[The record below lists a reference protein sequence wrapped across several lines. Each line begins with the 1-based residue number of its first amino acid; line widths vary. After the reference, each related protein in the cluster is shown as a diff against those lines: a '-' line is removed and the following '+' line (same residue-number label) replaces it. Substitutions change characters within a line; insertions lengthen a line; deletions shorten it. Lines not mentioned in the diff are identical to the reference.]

1 MSVRPALAKL
11 NHQDVRQRRRAV
23 RHLFELNDPEA
34 LVGFE
39 KLLQDPDPW
48 FREKALDA
56 VEKWAASKDLS
67 LIERLSNSNE
77 DSRRLLAARIAH
89 RAGKAGQQIL
99 IRLTSDSEPKIRLAS
114 WKARISLDEKS
125 ISEALENDDRA
136 VRRAAAERILS
147 LGEWKPEVII
157 QLLSDDSQAVRNIA
171 IRIIEQRDSV
181 SEEEIIHT
189 LNDLINDS
197 SGELKARIAGIL
209 LVSSPNQI
217 NDWIGDSD
225 TAFVNQFSKILRDID
240 WTLIENLPNKIKE
253 VGSEIL
259 LIRLLR
265 GDRSE
270 IGKKLREELLRDNSR
285 SETTISQLIEDSIG
299 RPIDESTLSII
310 EKLKDSE
317 SELISQSA
325 NNLLA
330 EL

>member
-48 FREKALDA
+48 FREKALEA

-125 ISEALENDDRA
+125 ISEALENEDRA
-136 VRRAAAERILS
+136 VRKAAAERILS

-157 QLLSDDSQAVRNIA
+157 QLLSDDSLAVRNID
-171 IRIIEQRDSV
+171 IRIIEQRDFV
-181 SEEEIIHT
+181 SEEKIIHR

-209 LVSSPNQI
+209 LVSSPNQV

-225 TAFVNQFSKILRDID
+225 TAFVNQFSKILRDLD

-253 VGSEIL
+253 VGSEML

-285 SETTISQLIEDSIG
+285 SETMISQLIEDSIG

-325 NNLLA
+325 NNLLS

>member
-34 LVGFE
+34 LIGFE

-48 FREKALDA
+48 FREKALEA

-125 ISEALENDDRA
+125 ISEALENDDRTI
-136 VRRAAAERILS
+136 RRAAAERILD
-147 LGEWKPEVII
+147 LGEWKPEVIT
-157 QLLSDDSQAVRNIA
+157 QLLSDDSPAVRNIA

-181 SEEEIIHT
+181 HEEEIIRR

-209 LVSSPNQI
+209 LVSSPNLV

-225 TAFVNQFSKILRDID
+225 TAFVNQFSKILRDRD
-240 WTLIENLPNKIKE
+240 WTLIENLPDKINE
-253 VGSEIL
+253 GGSEIL

-270 IGKKLREELLRDNSR
+270 IGKKLREELLKDNSR
-285 SETTISQLIEDSIG
+285 SETMISQLIEDSIG

-310 EKLKDSE
+310 NKLKDSE

>member
-48 FREKALDA
+48 FREKALEA

-99 IRLTSDSEPKIRLAS
+99 IRLTSDSEPKIRLTS

-125 ISEALENDDRA
+125 ISEALENEDRA
-136 VRRAAAERILS
+136 VRKAAAERILS

-157 QLLSDDSQAVRNIA
+157 QLLSDDSLAVRNIA
-171 IRIIEQRDSV
+171 IRIIEQRDFV
-181 SEEEIIHT
+181 SEEKIIHR

-209 LVSSPNQI
+209 LVSSPNQV

-253 VGSEIL
+253 VGSEML

-285 SETTISQLIEDSIG
+285 SETMISQLIEDSIG

>member
-48 FREKALDA
+48 FREKALEA

-136 VRRAAAERILS
+136 VRRAAAERILG

-157 QLLSDDSQAVRNIA
+157 QLLSDNSPAVRNIA

-189 LNDLINDS
+189 LNDLINNS

-209 LVSSPNQI
+209 LVSSPNQV

-253 VGSEIL
+253 EGSEML

-265 GDRSE
+265 GERSE
-270 IGKKLREELLRDNSR
+270 IGNKLREELLRDDSR
-285 SETTISQLIEDSIG
+285 SETMISQLIEDSIG
-299 RPIDESTLSII
+299 RPIDDSTLSII
-310 EKLKDSE
+310 EKLEDSE

>member
-48 FREKALDA
+48 FREKALEA

-125 ISEALENDDRA
+125 ISEALENEDRA
-136 VRRAAAERILS
+136 VRKAAAERILS

-157 QLLSDDSQAVRNIA
+157 QLLSDDSLAVRNIA
-171 IRIIEQRDSV
+171 IRIIEQRDFV
-181 SEEEIIHT
+181 SEEKIIHR

-209 LVSSPNQI
+209 LVSSPNQV

-253 VGSEIL
+253 VGSEML

-285 SETTISQLIEDSIG
+285 SETMISQLIEDSIG

-325 NNLLA
+325 NNLLS

>member
-1 MSVRPALAKL
+1 M
-11 NHQDVRQRRRAV
+11 
-23 RHLFELNDPEA
+23 
-34 LVGFE
+34 
-39 KLLQDPDPW
+39 
-48 FREKALDA
+48 
-56 VEKWAASKDLS
+56 
-67 LIERLSNSNE
+67 
-77 DSRRLLAARIAH
+77 AARIAQ

-114 WKARISLDEKS
+114 WKARISQDEKS

-136 VRRAAAERILS
+136 VRKAAAERILV

-157 QLLSDDSQAVRNIA
+157 QLLSDDSLAVRNIA

-209 LVSSPNQI
+209 LVSSPNQV

-225 TAFVNQFSKILRDID
+225 TAFVNQFSKILRDIE

-253 VGSEIL
+253 EGSEML

-265 GDRSE
+265 GERSE
-270 IGKKLREELLRDNSR
+270 IGKKLREELLRDDSR
-285 SETTISQLIEDSIG
+285 SETMISQLIEDSIG

>member
-39 KLLQDPDPW
+39 KLLTDPDPW
-48 FREKALDA
+48 FREKALEA

-125 ISEALENDDRA
+125 ISEALENEDRA
-136 VRRAAAERILS
+136 VRKAAAERILS

-157 QLLSDDSQAVRNIA
+157 QLLSDDSLAVRNIA
-171 IRIIEQRDSV
+171 IRIIEQRDFV
-181 SEEEIIHT
+181 SEEKIIHR
-189 LNDLINDS
+189 LNDLIYDS

-209 LVSSPNQI
+209 LVSSPNQV

-253 VGSEIL
+253 VGSEML

-285 SETTISQLIEDSIG
+285 SETMISQLIEDSIG

-325 NNLLA
+325 NNLLV